1 MRNMARDIF
10 LQYPKAK
17 ELYEDINGQIWV
29 SRETAERQSKG
40 AAITVHKRSDYF
52 KKTEK

>member
-1 MRNMARDIF
+1 MKDRAREIF
-10 LQYPKAK
+10 SQHPKVK